1 MAKSKHGGKRS
12 KGKARRK
19 SPAQSQSRSL
29 NWGPNV
35 TAKQRNRDRLIIGA
49 IVVIAVV
56 GGGFFW
62 WNTTR
67 ATSAFDE
74 LAASGQRALERVQ
87 VFPSAG
93 NGHLPVGQ
101 RITYPTPFPTSGD
114 HDARPLRAGF
124 YDEPQWPERLVHSQ
138 EHGHIVIYYDELEP
152 ADREVLK
159 EWTSLYT
166 GQWDGVIATPMEGI
180 GQRVVLVTWNRLL
193 RLRKFDAASAA
204 AFIDAYRGRGPEQR
218 VR

>member
-1 MAKSKHGGKRS
+1 MAKAKRS
-12 KGKARRK
+12 GSGSKSKTRK
-19 SPAQSQSRSL
+19 KRQTQSRSL

-35 TAKQRNRDRLIIGA
+35 TRKQRTRDRLIVVIVGA
-49 IVVIAVV
+49 IVII
-56 GGGFFW
+56 GGGAFW
-62 WNTTR
+62 WNLTR
-67 ATSAFDE
+67 ATDAFDE

-87 VFPSAG
+87 TFPSAG
-93 NGHLPVGQ
+93 NNHLPVGQ

-124 YDEPQWPERLVHSQ
+124 FDEPQWPERLVHSQ
-138 EHGHIVIYYDELEP
+138 EHGHIVIYYDQLEP
-152 ADREVLK
+152 AERETL
-159 EWTSLYT
+159 EAWTSLYT

-193 RLRKFDAASAA
+193 RLRKFDPASAA
-204 AFIDAYRGRGPEQR
+204 AFIDAYRGRGPEQK